1 VTALRREIVTG
12 DRLIVRHVASPKM
25 AILAIGDPDRIDGV
39 AAADPSTMERF
50 NEWRGGSGLSLAIA
64 RRVIAQH
71 GGSLFSPPGDESK
84 AAALVLLPRS

>member
-1 VTALRREIVTG
+1 
-12 DRLIVRHVASPKM
+12 
-25 AILAIGDPDRIDGV
+25 
-39 AAADPSTMERF
+39 MERF